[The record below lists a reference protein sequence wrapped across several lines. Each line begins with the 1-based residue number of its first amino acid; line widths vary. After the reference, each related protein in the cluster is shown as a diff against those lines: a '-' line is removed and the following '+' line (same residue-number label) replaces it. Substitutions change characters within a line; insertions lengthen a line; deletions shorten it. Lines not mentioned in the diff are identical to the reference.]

1 MQLSEDQIL
10 ALAPDEP
17 SKKAGKDLANPSKW
31 VSKGINESAL
41 WGECQGSGSKPYQ
54 TQIDLSTLS
63 FKCSCPS
70 RKFPCKHGLGLLLFQ
85 SKHSNSFTDNKPPQ
99 WVADWLEKRTEWA
112 EKKAEQ
118 KDKPVDE
125 VAQAKRQ
132 KAREQLVEDGID
144 DLLLWMKDLVRSG
157 ILSIPENG
165 TAVFD
170 NLSKRMIDAK
180 APGLANMLKE
190 LGRINFYQ
198 EGWQSL
204 FMNQLC
210 RIYLVIAGY
219 KNKEK
224 LNPFLLE
231 DIRSNIGFTQS
242 QDELKEQDG
251 VIDNWFVLGKQV
263 QEEEAITTERNW
275 LYGTKTKRYAL
286 VLQFSVRGQG
296 IAYSLTAGVSIEA
309 ELVFFSS
316 ASPLRAIIK
325 KQINADLLPNIDGL
339 SAWNDIVLMETSIT
353 AKLPF
358 SGIRPFIIEQ
368 ITPITYNNRWWLIDQ
383 NNHCVLLKDGYTNL
397 YKLLALSGGKP
408 LKMAVLGK
416 ENEFEPIGVWI
427 NNQYTNI

>member
-17 SKKAGKDLANPSKW
+17 SKKAGKDLSTLSKW
-31 VSKGINESAL
+31 VSKGINEMAI

-54 TQIDLSTLS
+54 TQIDLSSLS

-70 RKFPCKHGLGLLLFQ
+70 RKFPCKHGLGLLLFHT
-85 SKHSNSFTDNKPPQ
+85 KHSNSFTDTTPPQ
-99 WVADWLEKRTEWA
+99 WVADWLEKRTERA

-132 KAREQLVEDGID
+132 KAREQLVEDGIE
-144 DLLLWMKDLVRSG
+144 DLLLWMKDLVRNG
-157 ILSIPENG
+157 IISIPENG

-190 LGRINFYQ
+190 LGRINFYK

-224 LNPFLLE
+224 LNPLLLE
-231 DIRSNIGFTQS
+231 DIRSSIGFTQS
-242 QDELKEQDG
+242 QDELKELNG
-251 VIDNWFVLGKQV
+251 IIDNWLVLGKQV
-263 QEEEAITTERNW
+263 QEEDAITTERNW

-296 IAYSLTAGVSIEA
+296 IAFSLSTGACIEA
-309 ELVFFSS
+309 ELVFFPSV
-316 ASPLRAIIK
+316 SPLRAIIK
-325 KQINADLLPNIDGL
+325 KQINADLSQTIAGL
-339 SAWNDIVLMETSIT
+339 SSWNEIALMETSIT
-353 AKLPF
+353 TKLPF

-368 ITPITYNNRWWLIDQ
+368 ITPINYNNKWWLKDQ
-383 NNHCVLLKDGYTNL
+383 NNHSVLLTEGFTNL
-397 YKLLALSGGKP
+397 YKLLSLSGGKP
-408 LKMAVLGK
+408 LNMAVIGK
-416 ENEFEPIGVWI
+416 ENEFEPFGVWI
-427 NNQYTNI
+427 NNQYINI